1 MEKRMHITPLVRDY
15 MDKSFITLSPEMD
28 VYQAIDILLKKGI
41 TGAGVVDR
49 KGNLLGVL
57 SEKDCLRTLVHG
69 AYHEL
74 PGGIVADYMTKNVNT
89 ISSELDIFST
99 ANLFFNHPSRRLM
112 VVEAGKLVGQ
122 ITRRD
127 LLRVI
132 QKIKLK
138 QMMNIKEK

>member
-1 MEKRMHITPLVRDY
+1 MHVTPRVRDY
-15 MDKSFITLSPEMD
+15 MDKSFITLSPDMD

-41 TGAGVVDR
+41 TGAGVVDK

-69 AYHEL
+69 AYSEL
-74 PGGIVADYMTKNVNT
+74 PSGIVSDYMTKNVVT
-89 ISSELDIFST
+89 IAPDQDIFST
-99 ANLFFNHPSRRLM
+99 ADMFFTHVFRRLL
-112 VVEAGKLVGQ
+112 VVEEGKLIGQ

-127 LLRVI
+127 LLRVV

-138 QMMNIKEK
+138 QI

>member
-1 MEKRMHITPLVRDY
+1 MHVTPRVRDY
-15 MDKSFITLSPEMD
+15 MDKSFITLSPDMD

-41 TGAGVVDR
+41 TGAGVVDK
-49 KGNLLGVL
+49 KGNLLGIL

-69 AYHEL
+69 AYSVL
-74 PGGIVADYMTKNVNT
+74 PSGVVSDYMTKDVVT
-89 ISSELDIFST
+89 ISPDLDIFST
-99 ANLFFNHPSRRLM
+99 ADIFFTHVFRRLL
-112 VVEAGKLVGQ
+112 VVEGGKLVGQ

-138 QMMNIKEK
+138 QI